1 MGPVLNQPR
10 LWHFSR
16 KGIAMSSALRIFFGQ
31 LIPVAQ
37 LPFADTMAM
46 VLRADLPVA
55 VASNPGYQP
64 GDLRT
69 LL

>member
-1 MGPVLNQPR
+1 
-10 LWHFSR
+10 
-16 KGIAMSSALRIFFGQ
+16 MSSALRIFFGQ